1 MKKAIK
7 RMVAMFTAVMTM
19 AIILGCT
26 TITASAADINSVPT
40 ASYSA
45 TASIS
50 ASPIAVAAS
59 IANNSVLPAIP
70 NLKLNQQQNGINHD
84 NVDGAYQ
91 DVVNF
96 IIKWLK
102 RAGLA
107 VGFFGAIA
115 IFWAM
120 KQEDA
125 EGKQKGILTLIA
137 GFGVA
142 AVCQCVAIFHLFD

>member
-1 MKKAIK
+1 MKNTIK

-19 AIILGCT
+19 AIILCCT
-26 TITASAADINSVPT
+26 TVTASAASVKPI
-40 ASYSA
+40 SA
-45 TASIS
+45 TSYTA
-50 ASPIAVAAS
+50 AAS
-59 IANNSVLPAIP
+59 IAASPVSAAASIMQNIP

-91 DVVNF
+91 DVINF
-96 IIKWLK
+96 IVKWLK

-107 VGFFGAIA
+107 VGFFGGVM
-115 IFWAM
+115 IFWSM

-125 EGKQKGILTLIA
+125 DGKQKGILTLIA

-142 AVCQCVAIFHLFD
+142 ALCQCVSIFHLFD